1 MYEEAVDTALQVG
14 IIERKKN
21 QMKNACF
28 SLLKFNV
35 KLAKECAQAVQ
46 SNDERTKKLWL
57 KIGKQSK
64 FETNKFQNLVLNFS

>member
-1 MYEEAVDTALQVG
+1 
-14 IIERKKN
+14 
-21 QMKNACF
+21 MKNACF

-64 FETNKFQNLVLNFS
+64 LETNRFQNLVLNFS